1 MANIKISELTAAGAL
16 TGTEL
21 VEIVQDGVN
30 VQTTAQDIADLGG
43 GGGGAITV
51 VAQPTDLTIDGA
63 SGTVYTN
70 EGAAGRV
77 TFTLPD
83 SAVGTQYTF
92 VNVDAF
98 DIWVATPAGTQI
110 VFYDFW
116 NSGITQTIDTDSTT
130 TYLQLGTANQG
141 ASVTILKTAA
151 TRWSVISNT
160 GAEYYAD

>member
-16 TGTEL
+16 TGAEL
-21 VEIVQDGVN
+21 VEIVQDGAN
-30 VQTTAQDIADLGG
+30 VQTTAQDIADFVKVLSIVEQT
-43 GGGGAITV
+43 ADFT
-51 VAQPTDLTIDGA
+51 ADGA
-63 SGTVYTN
+63 SGTIYTN
-70 EGAAGRV
+70 AGAPGRV
-77 TFTLPD
+77 TATLPD
-83 SAVGTQYTF
+83 GAAVGTQYTF

-116 NSGITQTIDTDSTT
+116 NSGVTQTIDTDNNA
-130 TYLQLGTANQG
+130 TYLQLGSANQG

-151 TRWSVISNT
+151 TRWSVISNC